1 MTILDVE
8 TIPYFAD
15 FGLVGLKDYIC
26 KGIYEGKVAFAR
38 QEQTAD
44 LEVNKE
50 FLAVTILQLFRHCLA
65 QDKKTLTTGV
75 GRLGCSCD

>member
-15 FGLVGLKDYIC
+15 FGLVDLKDYSY
-26 KGIYEGKVAFAR
+26 KGIYEGKVTFAK

-44 LEVNKE
+44 LEVSKE
-50 FLAVTILQLFRHCLA
+50 FFSR
-65 QDKKTLTTGV
+65 DKNYTYSGIV
-75 GRLGCSCD
+75 